1 MYKIYINERPL
12 ILCNTNDLES
22 SLPKQDELLV
32 ARYPGKKKFLVNYID
47 QMEKSDRY
55 DAIVLHAANYE
66 QLVKDYQSLYKII
79 EAAGGL
85 VFNEKGEVLFIH
97 RLGWWDLPKGKLEK
111 GESIGEGAVRE
122 VEEETG
128 LKDIQ
133 LGEKIYES
141 YHTYRNRKDK
151 RVLKR
156 TYWFKM
162 TAPNQPLTP
171 QTEEDITEA
180 VWRSLSDFFDGQPKV
195 YRSILDVLET
205 VG

>member
-1 MYKIYINERPL
+1 
-12 ILCNTNDLES
+12 
-22 SLPKQDELLV
+22 
-32 ARYPGKKKFLVNYID
+32 
-47 QMEKSDRY
+47 MEKSDRY

-85 VFNEKGEVLFIH
+85 VFNENEEVLFIH

-180 VWRSLSDFFDGQPKV
+180 VWRSLSDFYDGQPKV